1 MADLVGQAL
10 AALDM
15 VFNAARL
22 LSPLLLGSLYA
33 YFAETG
39 RPELLFTVAGVST
52 SLRLPG
58 ASSSRWTHRSARTQ
72 LTPAQ
77 SLCALGAALIAP
89 LVFLRTPSL
98 TAK

>member
-52 SLRLPG
+52 SLR
-58 ASSSRWTHRSARTQ
+58 THRSARTQ